1 LKLLLYS
8 KGLYSTWLYYS
19 PDRILFD
26 CGEGASS
33 FLGNKCF
40 AIQHIFLS
48 HGHTDHIAG
57 LLSLINIRNSAMG
70 DTSKDLTIYYPA
82 GNHQI
87 SLLKSYVDQAQHRLK
102 YALTWIPIEAG
113 EKIEVFSGQMDRFVV
128 PFPTQ
133 HGKAP
138 SLGYNI
144 VEERKRL
151 KPENREL
158 PQEELRKLARSG
170 EAIDELYQQK
180 LFSFGGDSIPID
192 PSHIEETEV
201 LCHDATFLVEEDR
214 DMMTHATLKEA
225 IQVAHAANV
234 KKELLIIHISSRYKH
249 QLEEF
254 KQEVDSWDLPFKVT
268 LVPPG
273 RIFRQE

>member
-1 LKLLLYS
+1 MKLLLYS

-19 PDRILFD
+19 PDRLLFD

-40 AIQHIFLS
+40 AIQRIFLS

-82 GNHQI
+82 GNRQI
-87 SLLKSYVDQAQHRLK
+87 SLLKSYVDQAQRRLK
-102 YALTWIPIEAG
+102 YPLTWVPLEAG
-113 EKIEVFSGQMDRFVV
+113 EKVEVFSGQMDRSVIS
-128 PFPTQ
+128 FPTQ
-133 HGKAP
+133 HGKDP

-144 VEERKRL
+144 IEERKRL

-158 PQEELRKLARSG
+158 PQEELRKLAKSG
-170 EAIDELYQQK
+170 ETIDELYQQK
-180 LFSFGGDSIPID
+180 LFSFGGDSTPID
-192 PSHIEETEV
+192 PTLVEETEI

-214 DMMTHATLKEA
+214 DIFSHATLKEA
-225 IQVAHAANV
+225 IQVAHAARV

-254 KQEVDSWDLPFKVT
+254 KQKIDDWELPFKVT